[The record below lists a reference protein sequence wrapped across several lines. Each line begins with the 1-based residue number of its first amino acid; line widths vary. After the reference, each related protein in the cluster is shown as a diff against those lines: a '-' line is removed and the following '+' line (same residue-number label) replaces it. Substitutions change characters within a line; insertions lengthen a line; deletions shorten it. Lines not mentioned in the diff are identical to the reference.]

1 MEETQEHNENY
12 TQKIIIID
20 YLITLKQLIDLQERG
35 SIGEFHSGSDIE
47 KIVEGNPVTEIR
59 KEHLKSIMAKLQKN

>member
-35 SIGEFHSGSDIE
+35 SIGEFHSGSDI
-47 KIVEGNPVTEIR
+47 
-59 KEHLKSIMAKLQKN
+59 